1 MRPLDLEAGRLA
13 IVGHILLTM
22 NGVLITDQERTV
34 VSVSLSI
41 VRCCCQTPGALGID
55 LTDQLQV
62 HFVAD
67 GEIITAI
74 TQIETTI
81 SLITI
86 GRHDQTA
93 GVALRKGEEAI
104 RHCERQGH
112 ISHHEI
118 GRTEDHIFT
127 WTHLCTRECQIKVW
141 MRIVTGRITSMLE
154 EHLAVGTTLGYLTG
168 KETLILLGIDRCDQT
183 FLRLEVKGHCVALI
197 LIVTHLEN
205 GRTCQLHIGAVHR
218 SSSMHQVA
226 VEAHRDTVALQI
238 HILVLHLRRTIEVCH
253 LDTRIIRQRVVSRI
267 LHRRVDTILTTTVD
281 AIKLQRVI
289 YSLVVLI
296 DSQFKGVHH
305 RGVAFRLCIGFNTFG
320 EQGVCLLARN
330 GVSHIVLSGPFRI
343 ERQGYFCHHHHNG
356 KKHKD

>member
-1 MRPLDLEAGRLA
+1 MRPLNLKAGRLA
-13 IVGHILLTM
+13 IIWHILLTM
-22 NGVLITDQERTV
+22 NGVLITGQERAV
-34 VSVSLSI
+34 VSVTLSV
-41 VRCCCQTPGALGID
+41 VRRCRQTPGALGID

-62 HFVAD
+62 HLVTD
-67 GEIITAI
+67 SEIITTI

-104 RHCERQGH
+104 RHSERQGH
-112 ISHHEI
+112 ISHHKI
-118 GRTEDHIFT
+118 GRTEDYIFT
-127 WTHLCTRECQIKVW
+127 RAHLSTRECQIEVW
-141 MRIVTGRITSMLE
+141 MRIVTGGIASMLE
-154 EHLAVGTTLGYLTG
+154 EHLTVGTTLGYLTG
-168 KETLILLGIDRCDQT
+168 KETLILLCIDRCNQT

-197 LIVTHLEN
+197 LIVTHLED
-205 GRTCQLHIGAVHR
+205 GRTCQLHLGAVHR
-218 SSSMHQVA
+218 SCSMHQVA

-253 LDTRIIRQRVVSRI
+253 LDTSIIRQRVVSRI
-267 LHRRVDTILTTTVD
+267 LHRRVDTVLTTAVD
-281 AIKLQRVI
+281 AVKLQRVI

-320 EQGVCLLARN
+320 EQGVCLLA
-330 GVSHIVLSGPFRI
+330 
-343 ERQGYFCHHHHNG
+343 
-356 KKHKD
+356 